1 MRSAAGITQ
10 SSLGCAVRSV
20 KISLMEI
27 VFIRPV
33 APFNRYIQNV
43 PLNYIHLAGYI
54 RKQGHKATILD
65 MVVEEDSSQ
74 VDQYLRNKGVEIVGI
89 GCMTCELPDALA
101 EARRLKENHPGIK
114 IVFGGAHPSAD
125 PEECL
130 KSGVVDYVIVGEGEI
145 PLAALL
151 DALDSGRAPKGIS
164 GVWALEQG
172 QVIGNTP
179 AAIPNVEELP
189 MPAYDLLNLDQ
200 YFKLD
205 SPWHFP
211 KSRKAVQYVS
221 SRGCPYH
228 CSYCHTIHGKKYR
241 GMSAPKVV
249 DEIERLVSGHGV
261 EELMIVDDIF
271 NFDLERAKDIC
282 RSIVDRRLRVHLQF
296 PNGVRGD
303 RFDEELVSLMKQ
315 AGTHYMAIAIET
327 TSDKYQKLIR
337 KHLKLDQAMQT
348 IKWARKYNIEVCGFF
363 MIGFPGETLEE
374 IQETLDFAVSAPLDT
389 IFISLVSPFKGTV
402 LRTDMMNGR
411 FGEMDA
417 SGLVALEQLFPTVHN
432 EAFSVDVL
440 RKLQRSAYWRF
451 YLQPRPILNLGRR
464 MTNWSNLKKV
474 SRAIRRRVTESRISS
489 LN

>member
-1 MRSAAGITQ
+1 
-10 SSLGCAVRSV
+10 
-20 KISLMEI
+20 MEI
-27 VFIRPV
+27 AFVRPV

-43 PLNYIHLAGYI
+43 PLNYIHLAAHL
-54 RKQGHKATILD
+54 RQHGHKATILD
-65 MVVEEDSSQ
+65 MVVEESSDD
-74 VDQYLRNKGVEIVGI
+74 VDRYLRANNVGIVGI

-130 KSGVVDYVIVGEGEI
+130 RSGVVDYVVVGEGEL

-151 DALDSGRAPKGIS
+151 DALENGRHPQGIPGLWSVENGAVRGNSSAP
-164 GVWALEQG
+164 
-172 QVIGNTP
+172 
-179 AAIPNVEELP
+179 IPNVEELP
-189 MPAYDLLNLDQ
+189 MPAYDQLDLNK
-200 YFKLD
+200 YFQLD

-211 KSRKAVQYVS
+211 KSKKAVQYVS

-241 GMSAPKVV
+241 GMSAAKVV
-249 DEIERLVSGHGV
+249 DEIERLVIAHGV
-261 EELMIVDDIF
+261 GELMIVDDIF

-282 RSIVDRRLRVHLQF
+282 RGIVDRGLRVHLQF

-303 RFDEELVSLMKQ
+303 RFDEELVALMKQ

-327 TSDKYQKLIR
+327 TSEKYQNLIR
-337 KHLKLDQAMQT
+337 KHLKLEKALQT
-348 IKWARKYNIEVCGFF
+348 IQWARKYDIEVCGFF
-363 MIGFPGETLEE
+363 MIGFPGETLQE
-374 IQETLDFAVSAPLDT
+374 IEQTLDFAVSAPLDT

-411 FGEMDA
+411 FGEIDS
-417 SGLVALEQLFPTVHN
+417 SGVAALEQLFPTVHN
-432 EAFSVDVL
+432 RAVPIETL
-440 RKLQRSAYWRF
+440 QKLQRSAYWRF
-451 YLQPRPILNLGRR
+451 YLKPRPMLNLGRR
-464 MTNWSNLKKV
+464 MTNWSNVKKV
-474 SRAIRRRVTESRISS
+474 SRAIRRRLTESRISS

>member
-1 MRSAAGITQ
+1 
-10 SSLGCAVRSV
+10 
-20 KISLMEI
+20 MEI
-27 VFIRPV
+27 ALIRPV

-43 PLNYIHLAGYI
+43 PLNYIHLAAYL
-54 RKQGHKATILD
+54 REHGHKARILD
-65 MVVEEDSSQ
+65 MVVEDSTDV
-74 VDQYLRNKGVEIVGI
+74 VDQYLRDQAVKIAGI

-101 EARRLKENHPGIK
+101 EAQRLKEIHPGIK
-114 IVFGGAHPSAD
+114 VVFGGAHPSAD

-130 KSGVVDYVIVGEGEI
+130 KSGVVDYVVVGEGEI
-145 PLAALL
+145 PLVALMDGL
-151 DALDSGRAPKGIS
+151 EEGHEPKGILGLWS
-164 GVWALEQG
+164 LENG
-172 QVIGNTP
+172 HITGSTS

-189 MPAYDLLNLDQ
+189 MPAYDLLDLEK
-200 YFKLD
+200 YFQLD

-211 KSRKAVQYVS
+211 KSKKAVQYVS

-241 GMSAPKVV
+241 GTSAPKIV
-249 DEIERLVSGHGV
+249 DEIETLVTKYGV
-261 EELMIVDDIF
+261 EELMVVDDIF
-271 NFDLERAKDIC
+271 NFDLERAKEIC
-282 RSIVDRRLRVHLQF
+282 RGIVERGLRVHFQF

-303 RFDEELVSLMKQ
+303 RFDEELVALMKQ

-327 TSDKYQKLIR
+327 TSDKYQLLIR
-337 KHLKLDQAMQT
+337 KHLKLDKALQT
-348 IKWARKYNIEVCGFF
+348 IKWARKYDIEVCGFF

-411 FGEMDA
+411 FGEIDA
-417 SGLVALEQLFPTVHN
+417 SGIAALDQLFPTVHN
-432 EAFSVDVL
+432 EAVPVEML

-451 YLQPRPILNLGRR
+451 YLKPRPMLNLGRR
-464 MTNWSNLKKV
+464 MTNWSNVKKV